1 MLLST
6 MKRRCKTRKGGH
18 RSFEH
23 TSTTSTTSIDL
34 DERDAVA
41 STSGQLTSSSTT
53 ARGHCSDDDCKR
65 RRKENRKQLKREK
78 RQAKQEARK
87 KRQSST
93 AGANTTST
101 VEHEEQQEDTDDT
114 PRSETEG
121 GSWIST
127 SLPVGRSSSLLGSS
141 DTTSDDS
148 ELSAQHQAISTTSAS
163 WPSDFSSAEPT
174 TLSRSGGTSTSTIR
188 RTSSG
193 GGKLDFLSGV
203 HVPASISNIGEA
215 KRVEVRRVHLLYN
228 PWSGNKKGERKMRK
242 ARRLLER
249 EGKEVTVTKLLH
261 KGHAEELCASM
272 DLTGIDVLCSVGG
285 DGTFHE
291 CVNGIMK
298 RINKAAEQLIDDDE
312 EDDEEDSETR
322 TGGQREHIPPL
333 AFIAAGTG
341 NSFVHELG
349 CVRTR
354 DAVRHICRGIEVGV
368 DLNRLRYGDEEC
380 YSFNSI
386 HWGIGSRV
394 VDTAERFRWMG
405 NSARYI
411 MAALVELV
419 KGNNGRV
426 RMLITDEND
435 EEVVLDEAYALGIAN
450 TIITAGKGMKMA
462 PTAKIDDGLIDLL
475 LFTSTAPKD
484 LLAVLR
490 RFYNGTHVDLP
501 HVHYLKAKK
510 FTIIPYKPTTEDSE
524 SGEESKKGATNNKKG
539 AERRQASEDDITS
552 DIEAK
557 EWFDDQTM
565 EITKEVIDIDGELKG
580 FTPFSCEVLPRA
592 IQVIL

>member
-1 MLLST
+1 

-23 TSTTSTTSIDL
+23 SSATSTTSIDL
-34 DERDAVA
+34 DERDVVA
-41 STSGQLTSSSTT
+41 SSSGQLTSSSTTT

-114 PRSETEG
+114 PRSETD

-127 SLPVGRSSSLLGSS
+127 SLPARSSSLLGSS
-141 DTTSDDS
+141 DTASDDS

-163 WPSDFSSAEPT
+163 WPTDFSSAEPT
-174 TLSRSGGTSTSTIR
+174 TLSRSGGSSTSTIR

-228 PWSGNKKGERKMRK
+228 PWSGNKKGESKMRK

-298 RINKAAEQLIDDDE
+298 RINKAAEQLIDDD
-312 EDDEEDSETR
+312 DDDEDSETTAR
-322 TGGQREHIPPL
+322 TGGQRERIPPL

-510 FTIIPYKPTTEDSE
+510 FTIIPYKPITEDSE
-524 SGEESKKGATNNKKG
+524 SGEEGKKTNHNNKKG
-539 AERRQASEDDITS
+539 AERRQASDDDVTS
-552 DIEAK
+552 DVEAK